1 MALYRMN
8 NIKSFLEQV
17 KFVNEVWVFM
27 IPGILMAIDILTGS
41 LNAWAKRDFKSYKM
55 RQGLVKKCG
64 EVTILGIGELF
75 TIGMILPTYIMSGV
89 SFYIIFMELISICEN
104 LQKMGVP
111 IPKFIKKAL
120 SDTEKALEDKES
132 VDSKK
137 EDTDDGEKSK

>member
-1 MALYRMN
+1 
-8 NIKSFLEQV
+8 
-17 KFVNEVWVFM
+17 M

-111 IPKFIKKAL
+111 IPKFIKMAL

-137 EDTDDGEKSK
+137 EDTDDGNNSK

>member
-1 MALYRMN
+1 MN
-8 NIKSFLEQV
+8 NLTNFLENV

-27 IPGILMAIDILTGS
+27 IPGILMAVDILTGS

-137 EDTDDGEKSK
+137 EDTDDGENSK

>member
-1 MALYRMN
+1 MEDFR
-8 NIKSFLEQV
+8 KVLESV
-17 KFVNEVWVFM
+17 KFVNEIWVFM
-27 IPGILMAIDILTGS
+27 IPGILMAVDILTGS

-64 EVTILGIGELF
+64 EVTILGISELF

-137 EDTDDGEKSK
+137 EDTDDGENSK

>member
-1 MALYRMN
+1 MEDFR
-8 NIKSFLEQV
+8 KVLESV
-17 KFVNEVWVFM
+17 KFVNEVWVFV

-64 EVTILGIGELF
+64 EITILGIGELF
-75 TIGMILPTYIMSGV
+75 TVGMILPTYIMSGI

-111 IPKFIKKAL
+111 IPKFISRAL
-120 SDTEKALEDKES
+120 SNAEKELQDKES

-137 EDTDDGEKSK
+137 EDTDDGNNSK

>member
-1 MALYRMN
+1 
-8 NIKSFLEQV
+8 
-17 KFVNEVWVFM
+17 
-27 IPGILMAIDILTGS
+27 MAIDILTGS
-41 LNAWAKRDFKSYKM
+41 LNAWAKGDFKSFKM

-137 EDTDDGEKSK
+137 EDTDNGENSK

>member
-1 MALYRMN
+1 MEDF
-8 NIKSFLEQV
+8 KKVLESV
-17 KFVNEVWVFM
+17 KFVNEIWVFM

-64 EVTILGIGELF
+64 EVTILGMGELF
-75 TIGMILPTYIMSGV
+75 TIGMILPTYIMSGI

-137 EDTDDGEKSK
+137 EDTDDGNNSK